1 MNFKTLRSMDELR
14 HQLSEVTS
22 DRNASASLPPACYS
36 DGSVFDRETEAI
48 FYHSWI
54 GLGRADRWKLP
65 GDYSAM
71 DIAGVPVI
79 IIRTKAGQLKG
90 FANSCRHRGSQ
101 ILKGDGNCRAIRCPF
116 HCWSYDLDGNL
127 VYAPKM
133 ENAIDFDP
141 KEFGLVEFR
150 VRQCDGFAF
159 LCLDDEVG
167 ELEQWLMDFSEMHAP
182 WALDQLVSTRLRE
195 FEVNCN
201 WKAFIEVF
209 NEYYHLP
216 YVHPDT
222 LGNFYPEP
230 EDADQV
236 SGNYTTQFGITDGNA
251 ALLAETQDQALAPA
265 KQISGREKNG
275 IRYTWI
281 YPNLT
286 FATSPDSLWMYQAYP
301 ITPDR
306 SWIVQT
312 ICFPAHT
319 VKRAEFESRVK
330 YYYDRYDAALAEDI
344 PFLEQQQA
352 GLSSKF
358 ARPGRFSSL
367 EPSVANFAHWYAGRL
382 ASALES

>member
-1 MNFKTLRSMDELR
+1 MTFQTLRSMDELR
-14 HQLSEVTS
+14 LQLFEVTS
-22 DRNASASLPPACYS
+22 NRNASASLPPTCYA
-36 DGSVFDRETEAI
+36 DGSVFDCETDAI
-48 FYHSWI
+48 FHRSWV
-54 GLGRADRWKLP
+54 GLGRADRWQSP

-79 IIRTKAGQLKG
+79 IIRNRQGELRG

-116 HCWSYDLDGNL
+116 HSWAYDLNGGL
-127 VYAPKM
+127 IFTPKM

-141 KEFGLVEFR
+141 AEFGLVEFR

-159 LCLDDEVG
+159 LCLDDEIG
-167 ELEQWLMDFSEMHAP
+167 ELDEWLVDFSEMHAP
-182 WALDQLVSTRLRE
+182 WALDQLASTRMRE

-201 WKAFIEVF
+201 WKTFIEVF

-216 YVHPDT
+216 YVHPHT
-222 LGNFYPEP
+222 LSEFYPEP
-230 EDADQV
+230 EDTDEV
-236 SGNYTTQFGITDGNA
+236 SGNYTTQFGATKGNA
-251 ALLAETQDQALAPA
+251 ALLAETQAQSLPAA
-265 KQISGREKNG
+265 KQLSGREKNG

-286 FATSPDSLWMYQAYP
+286 FAASTDSLWMYQAYP

-306 SWIVQT
+306 SRIVQT
-312 ICFPAHT
+312 ICFPPDT
-319 VKRAEFESRVK
+319 VKQADFESRAK

-344 PFLEQQQA
+344 PFLEQQQV
-352 GLSSKF
+352 GLASKF

-367 EPSVANFAHWYAGRL
+367 EPSVANFAYWYATKLG
-382 ASALES
+382 SALS